1 MRPCF
6 RPWALPGCGC
16 DADLNKRIIIKIQHI
31 MNVTQNKIDDLNI
44 ELELSISGDDYSAK
58 RKKKLNEH
66 KRTAEIKGFRKG
78 MVPMGLIEKIYGQ
91 SCLVDA
97 VNDLISEALNGFI
110 SDNGLKVIG
119 EPLPSENQPET
130 EWKNGNDFS
139 FKFDIALA
147 PKIDFDLSKDDQ
159 IPYYNI
165 NITKEAKAEM
175 KENLLKQYGSL
186 EEGKAA
192 KAEDFIIVDLEQGET
207 RVEGTYIAL
216 RNVAEAVRPS
226 FTGLKAGDSI
236 DVNVNEAFVNETDR
250 ASLLKTDKDKLA
262 DMDPVYRMTVKNV
275 KTFVPAPMTQETFDK
290 IFGEGNVKSEE
301 EFDAKIEER
310 LAAEYSQESEF
321 RFAKDAKD
329 YLVAKAA
336 ISLPE
341 KFLKRWIF
349 VANDGKFTMEDIEKE
364 FDLFLSDY
372 RWQMVRNYLME
383 KYSVK
388 IEEAD
393 LMASAK
399 GLAAYQFAMYGINNV
414 PDAELENYAKNI
426 LSQEK
431 EGRRVLEQVEDTK
444 TIAAVKGAV
453 TVKNHKISVEKFRE
467 LK

>member
-1 MRPCF
+1 M
-6 RPWALPGCGC
+6 
-16 DADLNKRIIIKIQHI
+16 KIE
-31 MNVTQNKIDDLNI
+31 QNKIDDLNI
-44 ELELSISGDDYSAK
+44 ELMLSIENGDYSAK
-58 RKKKLNEH
+58 RKKRLNEH

-97 VNDLISEALNGFI
+97 VNDIISESLNGFI
-110 SDNGLKVIG
+110 RDNDLKVIG
-119 EPLPSENQPET
+119 EPLPAENQPEI

-147 PKIDFDLSKDDQ
+147 PKVDFELSREDN

-207 RVEGTYIAL
+207 KVEGTYIAL
-216 RNVAEAVRPS
+216 RNVSESVRPS
-226 FTGLKAGDSI
+226 FVGLKAGDTI
-236 DVNVNEAFVNETDR
+236 DVNVNDAFTNETDR
-250 ASLLKTDKDKLA
+250 ASLLKVEKDKLA
-262 DMDPVYRMTVKNV
+262 DIDPVYKMTVKNV
-275 KTFVPAPMTQETFDK
+275 KTFVSAPATQETFDK
-290 IFGEGNVKSEE
+290 IFGEGNVKTEE

-310 LAAEYSQESEF
+310 LAAEYTQESEF
-321 RFAKDAKD
+321 RFARDAKD
-329 YLVAKAA
+329 YLVAKAGIA
-336 ISLPE
+336 LPE
-341 KFLKRWIF
+341 KFLKRWIY

-364 FDLFLSDY
+364 FDLFLNDY

-383 KYSVK
+383 KFAVK
-388 IEEAD
+388 IEESD
-393 LMASAK
+393 LLASAK

-426 LSQEK
+426 LAQEK

-444 TIAAVKGAV
+444 TIAAVKNAV